1 MESQAEMLKN
11 KAIRVAAV
19 AACVT
24 LFSGAVDSAVAAPKK
39 AVMVD
44 PFAVIEVSV
53 APLVVVVAPPVFVPV
68 VPAVMTPGGNAP
80 TKGPPITASPGAP
93 PPAQF
98 TGGGSPVPP
107 PAPVF

>member
-1 MESQAEMLKN
+1 MESQADMLKN
-11 KAIRVAAV
+11 KAIRIAAV

-24 LFSGAVDSAVAAPKK
+24 LFSGAVNSAVAAPKK
-39 AVMVD
+39 AVIVD
-44 PFAVIEVSV
+44 PFAVTEVPV
-53 APLVVVVAPPVFVPV
+53 APQVVVVAAPVYVPV
-68 VPAVMTPGGNAP
+68 VPAVASPGGNAP
-80 TKGPPITASPGAP
+80 TKGPPITASPGVP